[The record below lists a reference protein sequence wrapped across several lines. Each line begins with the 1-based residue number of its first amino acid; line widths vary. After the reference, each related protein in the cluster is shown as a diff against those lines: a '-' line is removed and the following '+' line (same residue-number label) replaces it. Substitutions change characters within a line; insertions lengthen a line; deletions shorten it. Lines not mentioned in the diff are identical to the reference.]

1 MISLFETI
9 IEVLS
14 VPLEKW
20 DTLRTK
26 YKIILLAIFLFCV
39 AGIIIVLNQWRII
52 YIMRSNNLLFKPT
65 H

>member
-26 YKIILLAIFLFCV
+26 YKIILIAIFLFCV
-39 AGIIIVLNQWRII
+39 AGIIIVLNQWRIFI
-52 YIMRSNNLLFKPT
+52 IIIIRITDIVS
-65 H
+65 

>member
-39 AGIIIVLNQWRII
+39 IGIII
-52 YIMRSNNLLFKPT
+52 LLKQ
-65 H
+65 

>member
-14 VPLEKW
+14 VPLKKW
-20 DTLRTK
+20 DTLKTK

-39 AGIIIVLNQWRII
+39 TGIIIVLNE
-52 YIMRSNNLLFKPT
+52 
-65 H
+65 